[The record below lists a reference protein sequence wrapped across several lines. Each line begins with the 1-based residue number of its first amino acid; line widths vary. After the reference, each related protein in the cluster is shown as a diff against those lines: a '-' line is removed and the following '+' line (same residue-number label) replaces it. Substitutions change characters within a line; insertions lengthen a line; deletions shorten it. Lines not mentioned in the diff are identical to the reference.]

1 MSSPFLER
9 PESDW
14 IASNALAFAIFDG
27 FPVSPGHALIIPKR
41 LVATWFEATPDEQQ
55 ALMALVET
63 VKARLDRDYQP
74 DGYNIGVN
82 VGEAGGQTVFHLHV
96 HLIPRYRG
104 DMDDPR
110 GGVRHVIP
118 WKGNYKRAPVTR
130 LATGGDD
137 PFQAHLLPLF
147 ESAEDIAIVAAFVQD
162 TGLLQLQRPL
172 REASA
177 RGGGS

>member
-14 IASNALAFAIFDG
+14 IASNALAFALFDG
-27 FPVSPGHALIIPKR
+27 FPVSPGHALVIPRR
-41 LVATWFEATPDEQQ
+41 LVATWFEATEDEQR
-55 ALMALVET
+55 ALMALVEE
-63 VKARLDRDYQP
+63 VKQRLERDFKP
-74 DGYNIGVN
+74 DGYNIGIN

-118 WKGNYKRAPVTR
+118 WKGNYKKAAVTR
-130 LATGGDD
+130 LATGLEVS
-137 PFQAHLLPLF
+137 PSRQ
-147 ESAEDIAIVAAFVQD
+147 ES
-162 TGLLQLQRPL
+162 
-172 REASA
+172 
-177 RGGGS
+177 